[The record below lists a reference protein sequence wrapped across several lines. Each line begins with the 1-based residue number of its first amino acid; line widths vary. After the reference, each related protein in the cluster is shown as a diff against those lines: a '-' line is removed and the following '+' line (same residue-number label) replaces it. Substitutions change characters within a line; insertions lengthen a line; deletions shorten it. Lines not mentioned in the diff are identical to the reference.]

1 MHRDLLDF
9 KKIKLMTLNI
19 LSGGGKRIDK
29 ISKKIKMHD
38 PDVLIISEF
47 RLGKSWELLQ
57 EKLSELGFKIFDYKI
72 KVPKTNS
79 VMIASKFPAEK
90 IDTPNLPESELHRL
104 CGLKVFGIKILGVY
118 FAQKEK
124 KKPLFKYFLE
134 DYDHLIGDQTLI
146 MGDMNTGLSEDN
158 STGKG
163 FYCKE
168 QFSELTSGKMIDLWR
183 KRNKNI
189 KEYSWMHSKYGN
201 QFRIDH
207 ALGTNNIDK
216 MTKKIFYSH
225 EERQE
230 KVTDHSALIL
240 ELEIPNE

>member
-1 MHRDLLDF
+1 MHRELLDF

-124 KKPLFKYFLE
+124 KKPLF
-134 DYDHLIGDQTLI
+134 
-146 MGDMNTGLSEDN
+146 
-158 STGKG
+158 
-163 FYCKE
+163 
-168 QFSELTSGKMIDLWR
+168 
-183 KRNKNI
+183 I
-189 KEYSWMHSKYGN
+189 KSFQQVFAN
-201 QFRIDH
+201 R
-207 ALGTNNIDK
+207 
-216 MTKKIFYSH
+216 
-225 EERQE
+225 
-230 KVTDHSALIL
+230 
-240 ELEIPNE
+240 